1 MARARPSARELS
13 KNTVSP
19 SAIATTMESAR
30 NIQALAEIAVKAPA
44 PAVAS
49 TQTTRITPPMLER
62 TALTPT
68 EPSSSMSVRARR
80 LVTAHATADPSAAR
94 APSVVSEITGE
105 RAGLCSGPDQPIEIL
120 SRRHDSW
127 PLEEGLAESWL
138 GRALRDRVDRVAR
151 QPRRHDRVVEA
162 SGFGLS
168 AREREGRLPG
178 ERGVLDAAADR
189 NRLT

>member
-30 NIQALAEIAVKAPA
+30 NIQAVAEIAVKAPA

-49 TQTTRITPPMLER
+49 TQTTRITPPMVER

-68 EPSSSMSVRARR
+68 EPSSVISDRARR
-80 LVTAHATADPSAAR
+80 LVTAHAIADPSAAKAR
-94 APSVVSEITGE
+94 SVVSEITWE
-105 RAGLCSGPDQPIEIL
+105 RAGLGSGPDQPIQIL

-127 PLEEGLAESWL
+127 PLEERFAKGGVGCPRCDDIYGL
-138 GRALRDRVDRVAR
+138 DRL
-151 QPRRHDRVVEA
+151 PGRHDSVVKA
-162 SGFGLS
+162 SGFRLS
-168 AREREGRLPG
+168 PG
-178 ERGVLDAAADR
+178 
-189 NRLT
+189 